1 MFVDHTNCKA
11 ICRTI
16 SIICSPYQ
24 IVLNESHGSICQ
36 YEGTMIDDFTRL
48 AHMPLQTPGPVYT
61 LSEITNN
68 IRNLSNDLVSFTAA
82 VRMVSACVVL

>member
-1 MFVDHTNCKA
+1 
-11 ICRTI
+11 
-16 SIICSPYQ
+16 
-24 IVLNESHGSICQ
+24 
-36 YEGTMIDDFTRL
+36 
-48 AHMPLQTPGPVYT
+48 VYT